1 MSKAVKKV
9 TKAATNVVS
18 KTVKAVSNTVSNVIK
33 NPLPVIETIA
43 VTAIIAP
50 YVAPAVASLGGK
62 AVAQAAAAESI
73 SAAAVKAMNGGSVG
87 DIATAAITAGAG
99 SAVGGAVGPEIA
111 KAADSR
117 LIGQIAA
124 SATGASTSVTLNA
137 LSQGV
142 SLQESL
148 NYGLQAGVV
157 AGATRGTVE
166 SIAQTVEQPAGTGL
180 KVPGQVSAPSQAG
193 EASISRNVP
202 GTAPEILTGTGIAA
216 SPTALL
222 TRQLAPYSTQ
232 LGSVISGGQG
242 TVQPRYTSAADIITP
257 PSLQQ
262 YLPDYQPPSSKSGQ
276 MTRGLSDL
284 EKEALGEVIGG
295 TYASLF
301 SRDIGGAGP
310 RTTYIAAEP
319 TKQTP
324 LPVGQYAPGSQALAQ
339 ALRIGDVGA
348 PIFGSDEEKG
358 KKAGWNV
365 ESLRY
370 MGDVGE
376 A

>member
-9 TKAATNVVS
+9 TSAVTKAVS
-18 KTVKAVSNTVSNVIK
+18 KSVKAVSQTVSNVIK

-43 VTAIIAP
+43 FSYALGPAGAGLSTAKAATIASS
-50 YVAPAVASLGGK
+50 AVA
-62 AVAQAAAAESI
+62 AA
-73 SAAAVKAMNGGSVG
+73 NGGDVKQ
-87 DIATAAITAGAG
+87 IATAAAATYVGMQAGDVAGTAA
-99 SAVGGAVGPEIA
+99 A
-111 KAADSR
+111 KATESKI
-117 LIGQIAA
+117 IGSIAA

-142 SLQESL
+142 SLQDSL
-148 NYGLQAGVV
+148 TYGLQAGVV
-157 AGATRGTVE
+157 AGATAGTVE
-166 SIAQTVEQPAGTGL
+166 SIAKAVEQPAGTGL

-262 YLPDYQPPSSKSGQ
+262 YLPDYQPPSSRSGQ
-276 MTRGLSDL
+276 MTRGLSDIEKGAL
-284 EKEALGEVIGG
+284 EEVIGG

-301 SRDIGGAGP
+301 DRDISGGGP
-310 RTTYIAAEP
+310 RTTYMAAAP

-324 LPVGQYAPGSQALAQ
+324 LPVGQFAPGSQALAQ

-348 PIFGSDEEKG
+348 PIFGADEDKG
-358 KKAGWNV
+358 RKAGWNV